1 MSTKNVIS
9 APTPEMTALLKKSG
23 SANRAESLEATR
35 QLAVALQQP
44 LRQGVTSGDITGNIF
59 ETISLEP
66 GSTPEFPLDFL
77 APGTEKDF
85 VAYSVPNHGR
95 IPERYVEGDY
105 VMVPTYEIASSID
118 WTLRYARDARW
129 DIVSRALQV
138 LQSSFVKKTNDD
150 AWHTLLAAGVDR
162 NILVYDADA
171 AIGQFTKRLVSLLK
185 TVMRRNGGGNSS
197 SINRGKLTDLYVSPE
212 AIEDIRNWGVDQ
224 VDEVTRR
231 EIYTADD
238 ASASVTR
245 IFSVNIHDI
254 EELGVGQEYQ
264 SFFTNELSG
273 SLASSPAQDV
283 ELVVGLDQS
292 TNDSFV
298 RPVREDVSVYED
310 ENLHRQRRAGFYGW
324 AEHGFAV
331 LDNRRVI
338 LGSL

>member
-1 MSTKNVIS
+1 MNKNDFS
-9 APTPEMTALLKKSG
+9 APTPEMTELLRKSG
-23 SANRAESLEATR
+23 SANRAESLDATH
-35 QLAVALQQP
+35 QLAVALELP
-44 LRQGVTSGDITGNIF
+44 LRKGVMSGDIISNIY
-59 ETISLEP
+59 ETVLLDQ

-105 VMVPTYEIASSID
+105 VMVPTFEIAASID

-129 DIVSRALQV
+129 DIVGRALQV

-150 AWHTLLAAGVDR
+150 GWHTILAAGVDR

-171 AIGQFTKRLVSLLK
+171 AAGQFTKRLVSLLK

-197 SINRGKLTDLYVSPE
+197 SINRGKLTDLYISPE
-212 AIEDIRNWGVDQ
+212 AVEDIRNFGVDQ
-224 VDEVTRR
+224 IDEVTRR
-231 EIYTADD
+231 EIYTAEDGAD
-238 ASASVTR
+238 TIMR
-245 IFSVNIHDI
+245 IFSVNMHDLD
-254 EELGVGQEYQ
+254 ELGVGQEYQ

-273 SLASSPAQDV
+273 SLQASDV
-283 ELVVGLDQS
+283 ELVVGLDLS

-298 RPVREDVSVYED
+298 RPVRENVQVFED
-310 ENLHRQRRAGFYGW
+310 DNLHRQRRAGFYGF

-338 LGSL
+338 VGSL